1 MRVIKRD
8 SRKKEF
14 TPSRVEI
21 AVGKA
26 YLEVHGEEN
35 REFDKQVTKEV
46 VKTVEAT
53 GHDQISI
60 ETLQDIVVKTIKL
73 SDKAVAKAYV
83 NYRNE
88 RTFERDK
95 KGSLDKEIDNIIN
108 AASEETTSNGNVDGS
123 KIQSIRA
130 LISNVAGRNYSQRH
144 KIPKKFLKKH
154 KKSIYI
160 HDETYFG
167 LPYYN
172 CCLVD
177 WIDMFKYG
185 FDLGTTKIETPK
197 SLETAINVLSQV
209 ASHISSNTY
218 GGTTFPSLITGL
230 TPYAVKSL
238 NKHRL
243 VGTEWITDKSK
254 VEEYAWDRLAKEIK
268 DSMQSLEYEVQTLM
282 TSRAET
288 PFLTLG
294 INNVNLTA
302 SDEDQ
307 KIQKMI
313 TEAILNQ
320 RIKGLTGGITPVFP
334 KLVYQ
339 NTEGNNLNPGDKYYD
354 VFKLAVKCSANRQYP
369 DYVNTDKAIEV
380 TGDFK
385 EPMGCRSFLGSYL
398 DEEGNYKSAGRFNFG
413 VISINLVRL
422 AIEAKGNEDTFF
434 KLLTIALD
442 DCKELLMIRYNILKD
457 IKAKQAPILYMSG
470 AIARLN
476 AEDTIESLLNNGY
489 STVSIGYV
497 GLHNCL
503 VSLYGK
509 GLDDK
514 TYETSKRATRIMEAL
529 RDYCD
534 DQKEKT
540 KIGFSLYGSPA
551 ETLATK
557 FCVEDVKDFGIVDGV
572 NDNGYYENSFHYP
585 SNELVSPF
593 EKLDIESESSSL
605 SSGGAISFVELGD
618 MTKNLKA
625 LEDII
630 RYSYNKTHFLG
641 ISSIS
646 DKCLKCGYTGEIFTK
661 QNSDI
666 DFECP
671 VCGNDDKM
679 TLSIIRKLCGY
690 LGSIFERNAIIG
702 KMKEIKNRKNNKGCN

>member
-1 MRVIKRD
+1 MQVIKRD

-14 TPSRVEI
+14 IPERIST
-21 AVGKA
+21 AAGKA
-26 YLEVHGEEN
+26 FIDVYGKEDKEFNNFVLNRVIKALEQTGE
-35 REFDKQVTKEV
+35 DLI
-46 VKTVEAT
+46 A
-53 GHDQISI
+53 I
-60 ETLQDIVVKTIKL
+60 EEIQDIIVGEIKL
-73 SDKAVAKAYV
+73 LDNKVAQAYI
-83 NYRNE
+83 NYREE

-95 KGSLDKEIDNIIN
+95 KGELDKEIDNIIN
-108 AASEETTSNGNVDGS
+108 AVSEQTNSNGNLDGS
-123 KIQSIRA
+123 KIQTIRA
-130 LISNVAGRNYSQRH
+130 LISNVVGSNYSQRH

-167 LPYYN
+167 LPLFN

-177 WIDMFKYG
+177 WINMFENG
-185 FDLGTTKIETPK
+185 FDLGTTLIATPNSIET
-197 SLETAINVLSQV
+197 AVNVLSQV

-218 GGTTFPSLITGL
+218 GGTTFPTLITGL
-230 TPYAVKSL
+230 APYAVKSL
-238 NKHRL
+238 NKHRA
-243 VGTEWITDKSK
+243 VGRKWIEDEIK
-254 VEEYAWDRLAKEIK
+254 VEAYAWDRLAKEIE

-294 INNVNLTA
+294 INNVDLNA
-302 SDEDQ
+302 SDENQ

-320 RIKGLTGGITPVFP
+320 RIKGLTGGVTPVFP

-339 NTEGNNLNPGDKYYD
+339 NTKGNNLNPGDKYYD
-354 VFKLAVKCSANRQYP
+354 LFKLAVVCSAHRQYP
-369 DYVNTDKAIEV
+369 DYINTDKVASV
-380 TGDFK
+380 TGDYK
-385 EPMGCRSFLGSYL
+385 EPMGCRSFLGNYL
-398 DEEGNYKSAGRFNFG
+398 DEDGKYKTAGRFNFG

-422 AIEAKGNEDTFF
+422 AIEAKSSEEIFF
-434 KLLTIALD
+434 KSLYEALD
-442 DCKELLMIRYNILKD
+442 DCKELLMIRYDILKNV
-457 IKAKQAPILYMSG
+457 KAKQAPILYMSG
-470 AIARLN
+470 AIAKLK
-476 AEDTIESLLNNGY
+476 AEDTIEPLLNNGY
-489 STVSIGYV
+489 ASASIGYV

-503 VSLYGK
+503 TALYGT

-514 TYETSKRATRIMEAL
+514 TGVTAKRATKIMKCL

-534 DQKEKT
+534 DQKDKT

-557 FCVEDVKDFGIVDGV
+557 FCAEDVKDFGVIDGV

-585 SNELVSPF
+585 SNHLISPF
-593 EKLDIESESSSL
+593 DKLDIESVSSSL

-618 MTKNLKA
+618 MTKNLVA

-630 RYSYNKTHFLG
+630 RYSYDKTHFLG

-646 DKCLKCGYTGEIFTK
+646 DKCLKCGYTGEMFTK

-666 DFECP
+666 EFECP
-671 VCGNDDKM
+671 VCKNDDKM

-690 LGSIFERNAIIG
+690 LGSIFERPVVNG

>member
-1 MRVIKRD
+1 MQVIKRD

-14 TPSRVEI
+14 IPERIST
-21 AVGKA
+21 AAGKA
-26 YLEVHGEEN
+26 FIDVYGREDKEFNNLVLNRVLETLKKTGEDLIPIETIQDIIVD
-35 REFDKQVTKEV
+35 EIKLLD
-46 VKTVEAT
+46 KTVA
-53 GHDQISI
+53 
-60 ETLQDIVVKTIKL
+60 L
-73 SDKAVAKAYV
+73 AYI
-83 NYRNE
+83 NYRQE

-95 KGSLDKEIDNIIN
+95 KGDLDKEIDNIIN
-108 AASEETTSNGNVDGS
+108 AVSEQTNSNGNLDGS
-123 KIQSIRA
+123 KIQTIRA
-130 LISNVAGRNYSQRH
+130 LISNVVGSNYSQRH

-167 LPYYN
+167 LPLFN

-177 WIDMFKYG
+177 WIDMFENG
-185 FDLGTTKIETPK
+185 FELGTTLIASPN
-197 SLETAINVLSQV
+197 SIETAINVLSQV

-218 GGTTFPSLITGL
+218 GGTTFPTLITGL
-230 TPYAVKSL
+230 APYAVKSL
-238 NKHRL
+238 NKHRA
-243 VGTEWITDKSK
+243 VGKLWITDKIN
-254 VEEYAWDRLAKEIK
+254 VEAYAWDRLAKEIE

-294 INNVNLTA
+294 INNIDLNA
-302 SDEDQ
+302 SDENQ

-320 RIKGLTGGITPVFP
+320 RIKGLTGGVTPVFP

-339 NTEGNNLNPGDKYYD
+339 NTKGNNLNSEDKYYNI
-354 VFKLAVKCSANRQYP
+354 FQLAVVCSAHRQYP
-369 DYVNTDKAIEV
+369 DYINTDKLVEV
-380 TGDFK
+380 TGDYK
-385 EPMGCRSFLGSYL
+385 EPMGCRSFLGSHL
-398 DEEGNYKSAGRFNFG
+398 DKNGNYKTAGRFNFG

-422 AIEAKGNEDTFF
+422 AIEAKGNENIFF
-434 KLLTIALD
+434 KSLYEALD
-442 DCKELLMIRYNILKD
+442 DCRDLLMIRYDILKNV
-457 IKAKQAPILYMSG
+457 KAKQAPILYMSG
-470 AIARLN
+470 AIAKLN
-476 AEDTIESLLNNGY
+476 AEDTIEPLLNNGY
-489 STVSIGYV
+489 SSASIGYV

-503 VSLYGK
+503 TALYGK

-514 TYETSKRATRIMEAL
+514 TEETSKRATKIMQCL

-557 FCVEDVKDFGIVDGV
+557 FCIEDVKDFGVIDGV

-593 EKLDIESESSSL
+593 DKLDIESQSSSL

-618 MTKNLKA
+618 MTKNLVA

-630 RYSYNKTHFLG
+630 RYSYDKTHFLG

-646 DKCLKCGYTGEIFTK
+646 DKCLKCGYTGEMFTK

-671 VCGNDDKM
+671 ICKNDDRM
-679 TLSIIRKLCGY
+679 SLSIIRKLCGY
-690 LGSIFERNAIIG
+690 LGSIFERPVVKG